1 MLICDKC
8 GAEVPEGS
16 RFCPQCADP
25 ITEIDR
31 VAKSVEESGP
41 QVPAEPTAQIKL
53 VCPKCEGQFPYEV
66 MPTKSVYNI
75 RCPGCRRGFL
85 SRVVQVRAKRS
96 RGSKKE
102 NKRHF
107 SIRVIDFSG
116 GEDLIEFVNASY
128 ADFELRAK
136 DMAVF
141 SYLEN
146 KLRIVQNLTIGQ
158 YMTVSAPKCYFAT
171 YVYGSNSKTVE
182 TLRLFRDTVL
192 LASPFLSLC
201 VTTYYRI
208 SPVLIKWGS
217 NAALFKTASK
227 VLLNPIVKIAT
238 WYLWYRTRAERG

>member
-8 GAEVPEGS
+8 GAEIPEGS

-25 ITEIDR
+25 VTEIDR
-31 VAKSVEESGP
+31 VAKSVEESVSQAP
-41 QVPAEPTAQIKL
+41 TEPTAQTKL

-66 MPTKSVYNI
+66 MPSRSVYSI
-75 RCPGCRRGFL
+75 RCPGCHREFL
-85 SRVVQVRAKRS
+85 SRVVHVRAKRS

-102 NKRHF
+102 NRRRF

-116 GEDLIEFVNASY
+116 GEDLIEFVNAGY

-136 DMAVF
+136 DIAVF

-158 YMTVSAPKCYFAT
+158 YMTVSAPKCYLAT
-171 YVYGSNSKTVE
+171 YVYGSTSEAVE

-208 SPVLIKWGS
+208 SPSLIKWGS
-217 NAALFKTASK
+217 NATLFKTASRA
-227 VLLNPIVKIAT
+227 LLNPIVRIAT
-238 WYLWYRTRAERG
+238 WCLWYRARVERG

>member
-1 MLICDKC
+1 M
-8 GAEVPEGS
+8 
-16 RFCPQCADP
+16 
-25 ITEIDR
+25 T
-31 VAKSVEESGP
+31 KSVEESSP
-41 QVPAEPTAQIKL
+41 QVPAEPKAQMRL

-66 MPTKSVYNI
+66 MPTKSVYSI
-75 RCPGCRRGFL
+75 RCPGCHRGFL

-102 NKRHF
+102 NKRNF

-158 YMTVSAPKCYFAT
+158 YMTVSAPKCYLAT
-171 YVYGSNSKTVE
+171 YVYGSNSKPVE

-192 LASPFLSLC
+192 LASPFSSWC
-201 VTTYYRI
+201 VTAYYQI
-208 SPVLIKWGS
+208 SPILIKWGD
-217 NAALFKTASK
+217 NVALFKNASR
-227 VLLNPIVKIAT
+227 VLLSPIVRVAN
-238 WYLWYRTRAERG
+238 WCLWYRARTKRG